1 MVRIRLKRVG
11 AKGRPYYRIVV
22 ADQRAARDG
31 SIIEQLGTYDPMQQ
45 PPAIKVDAEKATR
58 WIKNGAQP
66 SEGVTPLL
74 RIAGVLPPYKS
85 LVKST

>member
-1 MVRIRLKRVG
+1 MVRIRLRRVG

-45 PPAIKVDAEKATR
+45 PPAIKVDAVKATQ

-66 SEGVTPLL
+66 SEGVIPLL

-85 LVKST
+85 PVKPK

>member
-1 MVRIRLKRVG
+1 MVRIRLRRVG
-11 AKGRPYYRIVV
+11 ARGRPYYRIVV

-31 SIIEQLGTYDPMQQ
+31 AIIEQIGTYDPMQQ
-45 PPAIKVDAEKATR
+45 PPAIKVDAEKAAR

-74 RIAGVLPPYKS
+74 RIAGILEP
-85 LVKST
+85 VKSK